1 MSRHNTG
8 LWLCATVVLFVLS
21 ACRSTKQ
28 VADGNATAGSG
39 TGQDTEWV
47 DKMAGAALKDGTVT
61 SKMNLALSLGG
72 KSLSV
77 GGNCNLKRDE
87 VIQLSLV
94 FMGMMEVGRLEFT
107 PQYMMLINRMEK
119 QYVKVSY
126 SEVPYLLDAGIDFYS
141 LQALFWGDLFVPGS
155 GNSWNETD
163 FSVGRT
169 NEGVVLTTRD
179 AGLLQCRFVVDLL
192 TGLVRNTSV
201 TSPTKLVSP
210 RLDWTYQHFAAV
222 EQKSFPD
229 KMRLSLNDNG
239 KVYTADFSLN
249 SLKLNAKTVEPTS
262 EPGGKYKKV
271 APETIFKQLMK
282 L

>member
-1 MSRHNTG
+1 MKRYHIGVWTC
-8 LWLCATVVLFVLS
+8 LAVVLFVLS
-21 ACRSTKQ
+21 ACRSSRQLAGTDGEG
-28 VADGNATAGSG
+28 ADGGR
-39 TGQDTEWV
+39 DTEWV

-61 SKMNLALSLGG
+61 SKMNLSLKMGG

-94 FMGMMEVGRLEFT
+94 VMGMMEVGRLEFT
-107 PQYMMLINRMEK
+107 PQYMMLVNRMER

-155 GNSWNETD
+155 GSSWNESD
-163 FSVGRT
+163 FSVSRT
-169 NEGVVLTTRD
+169 NESTVLTTQD
-179 AGLLQCRFVVDLL
+179 NGMLQCRFVVDLL
-192 TGLVRNTSV
+192 TGLLRNTSV
-201 TSPTKLVSP
+201 ASPTKLAST

-229 KMRLSLNDNG
+229 KMRLSLRDG
-239 KVYTADFSLN
+239 VKTYTADFSLSN
-249 SLKLNAKTVEPTS
+249 LKLDAKKVEPTQ

>member
-1 MSRHNTG
+1 MRRHQIG
-8 LWLCATVVLFVLS
+8 ACICAAVVIFVLS
-21 ACRSTKQ
+21 ACRSARQTE
-28 VADGNATAGSG
+28 G
-39 TGQDTEWV
+39 TGGDAGDAELHTEWV

-61 SKMNLALSLGG
+61 AKMNLSLKAGG

-94 FMGMMEVGRLEFT
+94 IMGMMEVGRLEFT
-107 PQYMMLINRMEK
+107 PQYMMMVNRMER

-155 GNSWNETD
+155 GSSWNESD
-163 FSVGRT
+163 FSVSRT
-169 NEGVVLTTRD
+169 DESAVLTTQD
-179 AGLLQCRFVVDLL
+179 NGMLQCRFVVDLL
-192 TGLVRNTSV
+192 TGLLRNTSV
-201 TSPTKLVSP
+201 ASPTKLVSS
-210 RLDWTYQHFAAV
+210 RLDWTYLHFAAV

-229 KMRLSLNDNG
+229 KMRLSVRDG
-239 KVYTADFSLN
+239 VKSYTADFSLG
-249 SLKLNAKTVEPTS
+249 SLKLNAKKVEPTQ

-271 APETIFKQLMK
+271 APETILKQLMK

>member
-1 MSRHNTG
+1 M
-8 LWLCATVVLFVLS
+8 AMVLFVLS
-21 ACRSTKQ
+21 ACRSTRQ
-28 VADGNATAGSG
+28 LTETGGGEAGRE
-39 TGQDTEWV
+39 QDTEWV
-47 DKMAGAALKDGTVT
+47 DKMAGAALKEGTVT
-61 SKMNLALSLGG
+61 SKMNLSLKAGG

-94 FMGMMEVGRLEFT
+94 VMGMMEVGRLEFT
-107 PQYMMLINRMEK
+107 PQYMMLVNRMER

-155 GNSWNETD
+155 GSSWNEGD
-163 FSVGRT
+163 FSVSHAGDDT
-169 NEGVVLTTRD
+169 VLTTQD
-179 AGLLQCRFVVDLL
+179 NGMLQCRFVVDLL
-192 TGLVRNTSV
+192 TGLIRNTSV
-201 TSPTKLVSP
+201 ASPTKLVSP
-210 RLDWTYQHFAAV
+210 RLEWTYQHFAAV

-229 KMRLSLNDNG
+229 QMRLSIRDG
-239 KVYTADFSLN
+239 VKTYAADFSLSN
-249 SLKLNAKTVEPTS
+249 LKLNAKKVEPTQ

-271 APETIFKQLMK
+271 TPETIFKQLMK